1 MGHKHNILFTKK
13 GLYPDTEIALAVT
26 GCCHKS
32 ENNALLC
39 WKLFIFTIASTSIQ
53 VPLIH
58 EAFHLHLEPSPRNQ
72 SFTEPTL
79 LKMSVVI
86 ASSDNFSP
94 FFCQSISKS
103 G

>member
-1 MGHKHNILFTKK
+1 MM
-13 GLYPDTEIALAVT
+13 E
-26 GCCHKS
+26 
-32 ENNALLC
+32 E
-39 WKLFIFTIASTSIQ
+39 LFIFTISSPSIQ

-58 EAFHLHLEPSPRNQ
+58 EAFHLHLEPSPRIQ

-79 LKMSVVI
+79 LKMSIVI

-94 FFCQSISKS
+94 FFCQSTFKS